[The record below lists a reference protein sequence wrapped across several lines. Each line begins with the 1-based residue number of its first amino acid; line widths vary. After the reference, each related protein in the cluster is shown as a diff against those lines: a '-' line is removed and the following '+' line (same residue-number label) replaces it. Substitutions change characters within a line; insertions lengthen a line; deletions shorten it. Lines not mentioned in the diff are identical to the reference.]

1 MVNFHHANIEIR
13 NDMPINSAEHDGVYR
28 LQYCSI
34 CDASPYG
41 GDNPFLYALGALQR
55 EGLVDL
61 VFGSCLI
68 CRGVMWRI
76 KFTIK

>member
-1 MVNFHHANIEIR
+1 MDNFHHATIKISD
-13 NDMPINSAEHDGVYR
+13 DMPTNSAEHEGVYY
-28 LQYCSI
+28 LKYCSI

-41 GDNPFLYALGALQR
+41 GDNPFLYALGELQR

-61 VFGSCLI
+61 VFGSCII

-76 KFTIK
+76 KFILK